1 MNAPLMKH
9 NPAFL
14 TPEQLRSSFVVRK
27 RDLDIVLQY
36 IRDSTGP
43 SNQHVL
49 VLGSRG
55 MGKTTLVRMLADTV
69 ARDPELGA
77 RWYPLVFGEESY
89 TVSTIGELW
98 LEAIMHLADQTGD
111 ARWQALHDE
120 LRAERDD
127 GRLCAR
133 ALAQLVGFAEEQGK
147 RILLI
152 IENLHML
159 LDEQM
164 SKKDAWSLRHTLQN
178 EPRIL
183 LLATATSRFGAIVDQ
198 EQALYEMFATYALE
212 PLDLAECRALWEA
225 VGGVEASERRV
236 RPMQILTGG
245 NPRLLGIL
253 ASFAAKTSL
262 RHLMENLTQLVDDNT
277 DYFKSHLESLPAT
290 ERKVYVMLAD
300 LWAPSTAREVAEV
313 ARMEVNQASALL
325 HRLVGRGA
333 VVEEGQGRRLRYRLS
348 ERLYN
353 IYHLLR
359 RRGAGAAR
367 VRAVVD
373 FMVHLYEGDGLVRLL
388 GRIAEEAKGLGP
400 EERRD
405 HFDVMEGIVQR
416 VRDPKLRHDLIL
428 SLVVRLE
435 VLSWPDVSTSLK
447 VTIERLMLTEAE
459 HAKREMDL
467 RKNASDLLKEA
478 RALLDLERY
487 ADAGAVLERLANI
500 EAESRKSEG
509 ARSAVLATRV
519 YLLAE
524 RPYDAERCVRTWL
537 ASRTKDPKLAE
548 QFARTLS
555 RLDATEQAR
564 LLREYEQAA
573 AAGERW
579 AWVAIG
585 AARLLQKHWSGVVQA
600 FNEARCCRVVNPFLS
615 AIAWLS
621 AMSPQSGIDSD
632 RWQREHRRELKAA
645 YPWAGRILVASD
657 ELLMRMSGA
666 LVFGNM
672 AGLWDKAFPVVE
684 KILSSEEDARQ
695 VQVADNLRIFL
706 IEAAAAGHVDR
717 ALNLLE
723 ASPARLTFEPLIVAL
738 RQIAGQSVHA
748 PPEVM
753 EVVSDLIRLINHRSE
768 ERKKESPE
776 KAHALARRPNARAK
790 LRRASKVRA
799 TAED

>member
-14 TPEQLRSSFVVRK
+14 TPEQLRSSFVVRR
-27 RDLDIVLQY
+27 RDLDIVLRY

-77 RWYPLVFGEESY
+77 RWYPLLFGEESY

-98 LEAIMHLADQTGD
+98 LEAIMHLGDQTGD

-127 GRLCAR
+127 DRLCAR

-183 LLATATSRFGAIVDQ
+183 LLATATSRFGAILDE

-212 PLDLAECRALWEA
+212 PLDLTECRALWEV

-262 RHLMENLTQLVDDNT
+262 RHLMENLAQLVDENT
-277 DYFKSHLESLPAT
+277 DYFKSHLERLPPT

-300 LWAPSTAREVAEV
+300 LWAPSTAREVAEA

-333 VVEEGQGRRLRYRLS
+333 VVEAVVEEGRGRRVRYRLS

-353 IYHLLR
+353 VYHLLR

-367 VRAVVD
+367 VQSVVD
-373 FMVHLYEGDGLVRLL
+373 FMVHFYEEDGLAGLL
-388 GRIAEEAKGLGP
+388 GRIAKEAKGLGP
-400 EERRD
+400 EERTD
-405 HFDVMEGIVQR
+405 HLNVIEGILER
-416 VRDPKLRHDLIL
+416 IRDAKLRRELVDSLIQAG
-428 SLVVRLE
+428 
-435 VLSWPDVSTSLK
+435 VLSWPDVSEGLK
-447 VTIERLMLTEAE
+447 KKLGR
-459 HAKREMDL
+459 
-467 RKNASDLLKEA
+467 
-478 RALLDLERY
+478 
-487 ADAGAVLERLANI
+487 VLFVE
-500 EAESRKSEG
+500 
-509 ARSAVLATRV
+509 
-519 YLLAE
+519 
-524 RPYDAERCVRTWL
+524 
-537 ASRTKDPKLAE
+537 
-548 QFARTLS
+548 
-555 RLDATEQAR
+555 
-564 LLREYEQAA
+564 
-573 AAGERW
+573 
-579 AWVAIG
+579 
-585 AARLLQKHWSGVVQA
+585 AARLNREGQSPLAGRLLV
-600 FNEARCCRVVNPFLS
+600 
-615 AIAWLS
+615 
-621 AMSPQSGIDSD
+621 MSPGLSIRMLG
-632 RWQREHRRELKAA
+632 AA
-645 YPWAGRILVASD
+645 LLGAS
-657 ELLMRMSGA
+657 
-666 LVFGNM
+666 
-672 AGLWDKAFPVVE
+672 GLWDEAFTAVE
-684 KILSSEEDARQ
+684 QVLSSKVSAVSANVVLDLLVDA
-695 VQVADNLRIFL
+695 V
-706 IEAAAAGHVDR
+706 AAGHVDR
-717 ALNLLE
+717 ALTLLE
-723 ASPARLTFEPLIVAL
+723 GSPARISFEPLLVAL
-738 RQIAGQSVHA
+738 RQIAGQSVQA
-748 PPEVM
+748 PPEVL
-753 EVVSDLIRLINHRSE
+753 EVASDLVRLIEQQRQAKQQKASDDADASG
-768 ERKKESPE
+768 SPLS
-776 KAHALARRPNARAK
+776 AVMTP
-790 LRRASKVRA
+790 RRAGKGRA
-799 TAED
+799 ASGK

>member
-69 ARDPELGA
+69 TQDPELGA

-89 TVSTIGELW
+89 TVTSIGELW
-98 LEAIMHLADQTGD
+98 LEAIMHLADQTAD
-111 ARWQALHDE
+111 ARWQAIHDE

-127 GRLCAR
+127 ERLCAL
-133 ALAQLVGFAEEQGK
+133 ALARLVEFADEQGK

-164 SKKDAWSLRHTLQN
+164 SRKDAWSLRHTLQN

-225 VGGVEASERRV
+225 VGGVKASERRV

-300 LWAPSTAREVAEV
+300 LWAPSTAREVAEA

-333 VVEEGQGRRLRYRLS
+333 VVEEGQGRRVRYRLS

-373 FMVHLYEGDGLVRLL
+373 FMVHLYEGDGLVGLL

-416 VRDPKLRHDLIL
+416 VRDPKLRRDLL
-428 SLVVRLE
+428 QSLVHRLD
-435 VLSWPDVSTSLK
+435 VLSWPDVSASLK
-447 VTIERLMLTEAE
+447 LTIEKMMLTESARLNQE
-459 HAKREMDL
+459 RSLFAL
-467 RKNASDLLKEA
+467 ANLLVNSK
-478 RALLDLERY
+478 RY
-487 ADAGAVLERLANI
+487 AEAGAAFERLA
-500 EAESRKSEG
+500 EAEASRRAEWS
-509 ARSAVLATRV
+509 RSAVAAT
-519 YLLAE
+519 YAYMAAE
-524 RPYDAERCVRTWL
+524 RPHDAERCARRWL
-537 ASRTKDPKLAE
+537 AIRPKDPELAE
-548 QFARTLS
+548 
-555 RLDATEQAR
+555 RLALALGQMKPQDLER
-564 LLREYEQAA
+564 LQGEYEQAA

-579 AWVAIG
+579 AWIGVAAG
-585 AARLLQKHWSGVVQA
+585 HVLQRNCSGVVRA
-600 FNEARCCRVVNPFLS
+600 FDEARCRRLVNPFLS
-615 AIAWLS
+615 AVAWLS
-621 AMSPQSGIDSD
+621 AMDSESGIDSAT
-632 RWQREHRRELKAA
+632 WQHDHKRELKPAF
-645 YPWAGRILVASD
+645 PWAGRMLAASD
-657 ELLMRMSGA
+657 EPPMRIEGA
-666 LVFGNM
+666 LLLGAM
-672 AGLWDKAFPVVE
+672 AGLWDEAFPRVE
-684 KILSSEEDARQ
+684 QILSSEEDTRK
-695 VQVADNLRIFL
+695 VADDLRVFL
-706 IEAAAAGHVDR
+706 IEAAAAGQVNR
-717 ALNLLE
+717 ALTLLE
-723 ASPARLTFEPLIVAL
+723 SSPSRLKFEPLLVAL
-738 RQIAGQSVHA
+738 RQMAGQSVHA
-748 PPEVM
+748 SPEVL
-753 EVVSDLIRLINHRSE
+753 EVVSDLISLIDQR
-768 ERKKESPE
+768 RKKREKENAKKAPASPR
-776 KAHALARRPNARAK
+776 HRNTGAK
-790 LRRASKVRA
+790 LRRTGKGRA
-799 TAED
+799 TAES

>member
-1 MNAPLMKH
+1 MKH

-14 TPEQLRSSFVVRK
+14 TPEQLRSSFVVRR

-43 SNQHVL
+43 ANQHVL

-55 MGKTTLVRMLADTV
+55 MGKTTLVRMVADTV

-89 TVSTIGELW
+89 TVTSIGEFW

-127 GRLCAR
+127 DRLCAR
-133 ALAQLVGFAEEQGK
+133 ALARLVGFAEEQGK

-152 IENLHML
+152 VENLHML

-164 SKKDAWSLRHTLQN
+164 SKQDAWSLRHTLQN

-225 VGGVEASERRV
+225 VGGVEADERRV

-300 LWAPSTAREVAEV
+300 LWAPATAREVAEA

-333 VVEEGQGRRLRYRLS
+333 VVEEGQGRRVRYRLS

-373 FMVHLYEGDGLVRLL
+373 FMVHLYEGDDLVGLL

-405 HFDVMEGIVQR
+405 HFDVMEGITRR
-416 VRDPKLRHDLIL
+416 VRDPQLRLELIR
-428 SLVVRLE
+428 SLVFRVG
-435 VLSWPDVSTSLK
+435 VLSWPDVSASLK
-447 VTIERLMLTEAE
+447 ATLEQMMITESARIMKE
-459 HAKREMDL
+459 TNLLESAQLLAK
-467 RKNASDLLKEA
+467 S
-478 RALLDLERY
+478 ERY
-487 ADAGAVLERLANI
+487 AEAGAELERLA
-500 EAESRKSEG
+500 EAQASRRAEWS
-509 ARSAVLATRV
+509 RSAVTAT
-519 YLLAE
+519 YAYMKAA
-524 RPYDAERCVRTWL
+524 RPHDAERCARRWLSVRP
-537 ASRTKDPKLAE
+537 KDPELAGRLAVALE
-548 QFARTLS
+548 QLNPQDLE
-555 RLDATEQAR
+555 RLQG
-564 LLREYEQAA
+564 EYEHAA

-579 AWVAIG
+579 AWVAV
-585 AARLLQKHWSGVVQA
+585 AAVRLLQKNPNGVVQA
-600 FNEARCCRVVNPFLS
+600 FNEARRRRVMNPFLS
-615 AIAWLS
+615 AMAWLS
-621 AMSPQSGIDSD
+621 TITAQSEVDSVT
-632 RWQREHRRELKAA
+632 WQREHQRELKPAS
-645 YPWAGRILVASD
+645 PWAGRILASSD
-657 ELLMRMSGA
+657 EPPVQIEGA
-666 LVFGNM
+666 LLLGAM
-672 AGLWDKAFPVVE
+672 AGLWDEAFPLVE
-684 KILSSEEDARQ
+684 QILSSEEDTHK
-695 VQVADNLRIFL
+695 VADSLRVFL
-706 IEAAAAGHVDR
+706 MEAAAAGQVDR
-717 ALNLLE
+717 VLALLE
-723 ASPARLTFEPLIVAL
+723 ASPVKLTFEPLLVAF

-748 PPEVM
+748 PPEVR
-753 EVVSDLIRLINHRSE
+753 EIISDLIRLIDQRRK
-768 ERKKESPE
+768 EREKESSETAPTSP
-776 KAHALARRPNARAK
+776 KHRNARTK
-790 LRRASKVRA
+790 LQRAGKARA
-799 TAED
+799 TTES

>member
-69 ARDPELGA
+69 TQDPELGA

-98 LEAIMHLADQTGD
+98 LEAIMHLGDQTGD
-111 ARWQALHDE
+111 AQWQALHDE

-127 GRLCAR
+127 DALCAR
-133 ALAQLVGFAEEQGK
+133 ALARLVGFAEEQGK

-152 IENLHML
+152 VENLHML

-183 LLATATSRFGAIVDQ
+183 LLATATSRFGAIVDE
-198 EQALYEMFATYALE
+198 EQALYEMFATYPLE
-212 PLDLAECRALWEA
+212 PLDLPECRALWEA

-290 ERKVYVMLAD
+290 ERKAYVTLAD
-300 LWAPSTAREVAEV
+300 LWTPSTAREVADA

-359 RRGAGAAR
+359 RRGAGATR

-373 FMVHLYEGDGLVRLL
+373 FMVHLYEGDGLVGLL
-388 GRIAEEAKGLGP
+388 GQIAEEAEGLGP
-400 EERRD
+400 KERRD

-416 VRDPKLRHDLIL
+416 VRDPELRRELVL
-428 SLVVRLE
+428 SLISRFD
-435 VLSWPDVSTSLK
+435 VLSWPDISASLK
-447 VTIERLMLTEAE
+447 GTLDHLVLTEITRFETA
-459 HAKREMDL
+459 R
-467 RKNASDLLKEA
+467 DLLQEA
-478 RALLDLERY
+478 SGY
-487 ADAGAVLERLANI
+487 AHVDRFAEAGAVLERLAET
-500 EAESRKSEG
+500 EARWG
-509 ARSAVLATRV
+509 MDGCPSAVIAAEA
-519 YLLAE
+519 YLKAG
-524 RPYDAERCVRTWL
+524 RPSDAEHCVRKWL
-537 ASRTKDPKLAE
+537 AISAKDPRLAE
-548 QFARTLS
+548 QLVKALQVLS
-555 RLDATEQAR
+555 PSDQAR

-573 AAGERW
+573 VARESW
-579 AWVAIG
+579 AWIAVA
-585 AARLLQKHWSGVVQA
+585 AAQYVQKSWSGVLQA
-600 FNEARCCRVVNPFLS
+600 YDKAKRHRITNPILTML
-615 AIAWLS
+615 AWLS
-621 AMSPQSGIDSD
+621 SVNPQSGVDSD
-632 RWQREHRRELKAA
+632 RWQDEHQRELELA
-645 YPWAGRILVASD
+645 YPWTGRVFAASGNH
-657 ELLMRMSGA
+657 LMTRISGA
-666 LVFGNM
+666 VLLGEG
-672 AGLWDKAFPVVE
+672 AGLWDEAFPVVE
-684 KILSSEEDARQ
+684 QILSSEDDARE
-695 VQVADNLRIFL
+695 VADSLRDLL
-706 IEAAAAGHVDR
+706 IAAAVAGQVDR
-717 ALNLLE
+717 ALALLE
-723 ASPARLTFEPLIVAL
+723 ALPARLLFEPLVVAL
-738 RQIAGQSVHA
+738 RQIAGKPVHA
-748 PPEVM
+748 PPEVL
-753 EVVSDLIRLINHRSE
+753 EVASDLVRLVEQQRQKRQEDRSGE
-768 ERKKESPE
+768 
-776 KAHALARRPNARAK
+776 AHASGSRSRAMARG
-790 LRRASKVRA
+790 RRARKGRA
-799 TAED
+799 AAES

>member
-69 ARDPELGA
+69 AQDPELGA
-77 RWYPLVFGEESY
+77 HWYPLLFGEESY
-89 TVSTIGELW
+89 TVSSIGELW

-127 GRLCAR
+127 DRLCAR
-133 ALAQLVGFAEEQGK
+133 ALARLVGFAEEQGK
-147 RILLI
+147 RILLVV
-152 IENLHML
+152 ENLHML

-183 LLATATSRFGAIVDQ
+183 LLATATSRFGAIVDE
-198 EQALYEMFATYALE
+198 EQALYEMFATYGLE

-277 DYFKSHLESLPAT
+277 DYFKSHLESLPPT
-290 ERKVYVMLAD
+290 ERKAYVTLAD
-300 LWAPSTAREVAEV
+300 LWTPSTAREVAEA
-313 ARMEVNQASALL
+313 ARMEVNHASALL

-353 IYHLLR
+353 IYYLLR

-373 FMVHLYEGDGLVRLL
+373 FMIHLYEGDGLVELL

-405 HFDVMEGIVQR
+405 HFDVMEGILQS
-416 VRDPKLRHDLIL
+416 VRDPKLRRELISLLVAQLGVLKWPNISDSLRSML
-428 SLVVRLE
+428 SRLAFVE
-435 VLSWPDVSTSLK
+435 S
-447 VTIERLMLTEAE
+447 ERMREEAE
-459 HAKREMDL
+459 LLEHEVSLLREVVGL
-467 RKNASDLLKEA
+467 WGQW
-478 RALLDLERY
+478 RY
-487 ADAGAVLERLANI
+487 ADASEVLERLADMKKLTI
-500 EAESRKSEG
+500 
-509 ARSAVLATRV
+509 V
-519 YLLAE
+519 AE
-524 RPYDAERCVRTWL
+524 RPDYPVEAIRSYLQAERPNDAERCARKWLAVRTNEPTL
-537 ASRTKDPKLAE
+537 AALLMRSM
-548 QFARTLS
+548 S
-555 RLDATEQAR
+555 CLDSESQER
-564 LLREYEQAA
+564 NRCEYEKAA
-573 AAGERW
+573 AAGEHW
-579 AWVAIG
+579 AWIGVAV
-585 AARLLQKHWSGVVQA
+585 ARFVLHDWSGVVQA
-600 FNEARCCRVVNPFLS
+600 FDEARRCRIINPFLS
-615 AIAWLS
+615 AMAFVCVPYYLS
-621 AMSPQSGIDSD
+621 KIDAQE
-632 RWQREHRRELKAA
+632 WCHQHQRVLVPA
-645 YPWAGRILVASD
+645 YGWAGR
-657 ELLMRMSGA
+657 LLAGSKDPSVKIRGCMLLGP
-666 LVFGNM
+666 GH
-672 AGLWDKAFPVVE
+672 GLWDETFPAVE
-684 KILSSEEDARQ
+684 QILSSEDDAREA
-695 VQVADNLRIFL
+695 ADRLRDLL
-706 IEAAAAGHVDR
+706 IAAAAAGGVDR
-717 ALNLLE
+717 ALALLE
-723 ASPARLTFEPLIVAL
+723 ASPARILFEPLIVAF
-738 RQIAGQSVHA
+738 RQIAGQPIHA
-748 PPEVM
+748 PPEVL
-753 EVVSDLIRLINHRSE
+753 EVASDLVRLIEQQRQKQE
-768 ERKKESPE
+768 DSPE
-776 KAHALARRPNARAK
+776 EAHVSGSPSPAK
-790 LRRASKVRA
+790 TRGRRARKGRA
-799 TAED
+799 AAES

>member
-1 MNAPLMKH
+1 MKH

-69 ARDPELGA
+69 TRDPELGA

-98 LEAIMHLADQTGD
+98 LEAIMHLGDQTGD

-127 GRLCAR
+127 DRLCAR
-133 ALAQLVGFAEEQGK
+133 ALSRLVGFAEEQGK
-147 RILLI
+147 RILLV

-164 SKKDAWSLRHTLQN
+164 PKKDAWSLRHTLQN

-183 LLATATSRFGAIVDQ
+183 LLATATSRFGAILDE

-212 PLDLAECRALWEA
+212 PLDLAECRELWEA
-225 VGGVEASERRV
+225 VGGVKASERRV

-300 LWAPSTAREVAEV
+300 LWAPSTAREVAEA

-373 FMVHLYEGDGLVRLL
+373 FMVHLYEGDGLVGLL

-405 HFDVMEGIVQR
+405 HFDVMEGIMQR
-416 VRDPKLRHDLIL
+416 VRDQKLRSELVA
-428 SLVVRLE
+428 SLTQIG
-435 VLSWPDVSTSLK
+435 VLSWPDISESLQATLRRSLR
-447 VTIERLMLTEAE
+447 VEG
-459 HAKREMDL
+459 KR
-467 RKNASDLLKEA
+467 LKEE
-478 RALLDLERY
+478 LQLELQELGSHEDVLREEITKLVELGRH
-487 ADAGAVLERLANI
+487 ADAGAAYERLAD
-500 EAESRKSEG
+500 AATSRG
-509 ARSAVLATRV
+509 ADGLDHAVAATHAYLAAQQPSR
-519 YLLAE
+519 
-524 RPYDAERCVRTWL
+524 AERCATRWL
-537 ASRTKDPKLAE
+537 AISPNEARLAE
-548 QFARTLS
+548 LLTTALMRIEPRDQE
-555 RLDATEQAR
+555 RLR
-564 LLREYEQAA
+564 GEYERAA

-579 AWVAIG
+579 AWVAVA
-585 AARLLQKHWSGVVQA
+585 AARAVQQNWSGVVYA
-600 FNEARCCRVVNPFLS
+600 FEEAKRSRVVNAFLS
-615 AIAWLS
+615 AVACLCAIGRPSGAYTSGWLI
-621 AMSPQSGIDSD
+621 QH
-632 RWQREHRRELKAA
+632 ERELKPG
-645 YPWAGRILVASD
+645 YPLAGRILVMREEPSAQVTGAI
-657 ELLMRMSGA
+657 LLGA
-666 LVFGNM
+666 
-672 AGLWDKAFPVVE
+672 AGLWEEACTAMERV
-684 KILSSEEDARQ
+684 LSSGEGVGVEDAR
-695 VQVADNLRIFL
+695 NFL
-706 IEAAAAGHVDR
+706 IAAAVAGHADR
-717 ALNLLE
+717 AVTLLE
-723 ASPARLTFEPLIVAL
+723 ASPVRISFEPLLVAL
-738 RQIAGQSVHA
+738 RQIAGHPVQA
-748 PPEVM
+748 PPEVL
-753 EVVSDLIRLINHRSE
+753 EVASDLVRLIEQRRAGRQQKRSE
-768 ERKKESPE
+768 E
-776 KAHALARRPNARAK
+776 PNAADGRSRTGAK
-790 LRRASKVRA
+790 PRRAGRGRA
-799 TAED
+799 AAKS

>member
-1 MNAPLMKH
+1 MKH

-69 ARDPELGA
+69 TRDPELGA

-98 LEAIMHLADQTGD
+98 LEAIMHLGDQTGD

-127 GRLCAR
+127 DRLCAR
-133 ALAQLVGFAEEQGK
+133 ALARLVGFAEEQGK
-147 RILLI
+147 RILLV

-164 SKKDAWSLRHTLQN
+164 PKKDAWSLRHTLQN

-183 LLATATSRFGAIVDQ
+183 LLATATSRFGAILDE

-225 VGGVEASERRV
+225 VGGVKASERRV

-300 LWAPSTAREVAEV
+300 LWAPSTAREVAEA

-353 IYHLLR
+353 VYHLLR

-373 FMVHLYEGDGLVRLL
+373 FMVHLYEGDGLVGLL

-416 VRDPKLRHDLIL
+416 ARDPKLRSNIVE
-428 SLVVRLE
+428 SLVFQSD
-435 VLSWPDVSTSLK
+435 VLSWPDVSASL
-447 VTIERLMLTEAE
+447 VVALERLLRREIKQLKKEAELRESELHLSTEAIALME
-459 HAKREMDL
+459 LKR
-467 RKNASDLLKEA
+467 
-478 RALLDLERY
+478 Y
-487 ADAGAVLERLANI
+487 GDAGEVLERVA
-500 EAESRKSEG
+500 EAEVHRRVDG
-509 ARSAVLATRV
+509 VPSAEAVIDA

-524 RPYDAERCVRTWL
+524 RPHDAERCLRRWL
-537 ASRTKDPKLAE
+537 APMAKDPKLAE
-548 QFARTLS
+548 QLVRVLGCM
-555 RLDATEQAR
+555 DPGEQTR
-564 LLREYEQAA
+564 LLREYEKLAA
-573 AAGERW
+573 EGERW
-579 AWVAIG
+579 AWVAV
-585 AARLLQKHWSGVVQA
+585 AVARLFQEDWDGIVQA
-600 FNEARCCRVVNPFLS
+600 FDEARCRRIANPFVS
-615 AIAWLS
+615 AMAWLG
-621 AMSPQSGIDSD
+621 AMVSQSCIEITT
-632 RWQREHRRELKAA
+632 WQHERQTELVPAS
-645 YPWAGRILVASD
+645 PWAGRMLTTLTDPAARI
-657 ELLMRMSGA
+657 SGA
-666 LVFGNM
+666 LLLGNL
-672 AGLWDKAFPVVE
+672 AGLWDEAFPVVE
-684 KILSSEEDARQ
+684 QILSSEADTR
-695 VQVADNLRIFL
+695 QVADNMCVLL
-706 IEAAAAGHVDR
+706 IEAAAAGQVDR
-717 ALNLLE
+717 ALILLE
-723 ASPARLTFEPLIVAL
+723 GSPARPSFELFIVAL
-738 RQIAGQSVHA
+738 RQLAGRPVHA
-748 PPEVM
+748 PPEVL
-753 EVVSDLIRLINHRSE
+753 EVVSDLVGLIEQRRAVRQQKRSE
-768 ERKKESPE
+768 ESDAADGRSKIS
-776 KAHALARRPNARAK
+776 AK
-790 LRRASKVRA
+790 PRRAGRGRA
-799 TAED
+799 AAKN

>member
-49 VLGSRG
+49 VLGPRG

-69 ARDPELGA
+69 TRDPELGA

-89 TVSTIGELW
+89 TVSSIGELW
-98 LEAIMHLADQTGD
+98 LEAIMYLADQTGD

-127 GRLCAR
+127 DRLCAR
-133 ALAQLVGFAEEQGK
+133 ALARLVGFAEEQGK
-147 RILLI
+147 RIMLV

-183 LLATATSRFGAIVDQ
+183 LLGTATSRFGAIADQ

-262 RHLMENLTQLVDDNT
+262 RHLMENLTQLVDDHT

-290 ERKVYVMLAD
+290 ERKVYVTLAD
-300 LWAPSTAREVAEV
+300 LWTPSTAREVAEA
-313 ARMEVNQASALL
+313 ARMEVNHASALL

-373 FMVHLYEGDGLVRLL
+373 FMVHLYEGDGLVGLL

-416 VRDPKLRHDLIL
+416 VRDPKLRRELVDSLI
-428 SLVVRLE
+428 VRAR
-435 VLSWPDVSTSLK
+435 VLSWPDISASLK
-447 VTIERLMLTEAE
+447 VTLKHVENELRLDDRRAKLVGRAE
-459 HAKREMDL
+459 
-467 RKNASDLLKEA
+467 LLFK
-478 RALLDLERY
+478 LEKY
-487 ADAGAVLERLANI
+487 ADLGQTLEQLAELSAND
-500 EAESRKSEG
+500 K
-509 ARSAVLATRV
+509 RSSLLIDVPAA
-519 YLLAE
+519 YLLAKMP
-524 RPYDAERCVRTWL
+524 RDAERCAKKWL
-537 ASRTKDPKLAE
+537 AVRENDPKLAE
-548 QFARTLS
+548 LLKHALNQLGTQ
-555 RLDATEQAR
+555 EQER
-564 LLREYEQAA
+564 MRCEYERAA

-579 AWVAIG
+579 AWVAV
-585 AARLLQKHWSGVVQA
+585 AAVYFVQQNWSGVVQA
-600 FNEARCCRVVNPFLS
+600 YNEARCRHVANPFLL
-615 AIAWLS
+615 AMTWLS
-621 AMSPQSGIDSD
+621 VYDPQSGVNGTKWHD
-632 RWQREHRRELKAA
+632 EHQSELESA
-645 YPWAGRILVASD
+645 YPWAGR
-657 ELLMRMSGA
+657 LLIGA
-666 LVFGNM
+666 RRPSAIMLGAVLLGPKS
-672 AGLWDKAFPVVE
+672 GLWDQAFRAVE
-684 KILSSEEDARQ
+684 GVLSSEEVARER
-695 VQVADNLRIFL
+695 ADDLYYFL
-706 IEAAAAGHVDR
+706 IEAAASGQVER
-717 ALNLLE
+717 ALTLLQ
-723 ASPARLTFEPLIVAL
+723 ASPSTLSFEPLAIAL
-738 RQIAGQSVHA
+738 RQVSGQSVHA
-748 PPEVM
+748 PPEVL
-753 EVVSDLIRLINHRSE
+753 EVASDLVRRIDQRRG
-768 ERKKESPE
+768 ERERESAE
-776 KAHALARRPNARAK
+776 AAHAAPGRPKAVSKR
-790 LRRASKVRA
+790 RRAGKGRA
-799 TAED
+799 GAEN

>member
-36 IRDSTGP
+36 ICDSTGP

-69 ARDPELGA
+69 TRDPELGA
-77 RWYPLVFGEESY
+77 RWYPLLFGEESY
-89 TVSTIGELW
+89 TVSSIGELW
-98 LEAIMHLADQTGD
+98 LEAIMHLGDQTGD
-111 ARWQALHDE
+111 AQWQALHDE

-127 GRLCAR
+127 DRLCAR
-133 ALAQLVGFAEEQGK
+133 ALARLVGFAEEQGK

-152 IENLHML
+152 VENLHML

-183 LLATATSRFGAIVDQ
+183 LLATATSRFGAIVD
-198 EQALYEMFATYALE
+198 EDQALYEMFATYALE

-300 LWAPSTAREVAEV
+300 LWAPSTAREVAEA

-373 FMVHLYEGDGLVRLL
+373 FMIHLYEGDGLVGLL
-388 GRIAEEAKGLGP
+388 GRIAEEAKELGP
-400 EERRD
+400 ENRRD
-405 HFDVMEGIVQR
+405 HFDVMEGILRR
-416 VRDPKLRHDLIL
+416 VRDSKLRSIIVE
-428 SLVVRLE
+428 SLVFRLD
-435 VLSWPDVSTSLK
+435 VLSWPDVSASLS
-447 VTIERLMLTEAE
+447 VALERLLR
-459 HAKREMDL
+459 RENKQFMKEVDL
-467 RKNASDLLKEA
+467 RANELGLAKEA
-478 RALLDLERY
+478 IALMELKRY
-487 ADAGAVLERLANI
+487 GDAGAVLERMADI
-500 EAESRKSEG
+500 EVSRRVDGVPSAEASID
-509 ARSAVLATRV
+509 A
-519 YLLAE
+519 YLVAE
-524 RPYDAERCVRTWL
+524 RPHDAERCVRRWL
-537 ASRTKDPKLAE
+537 ASMAKDPKLAE
-548 QFARTLS
+548 QLVRVLGC
-555 RLDATEQAR
+555 LDPEEQTR
-564 LLREYEQAA
+564 LLREYEQMA

-579 AWVAIG
+579 AWVAV
-585 AARLLQKHWSGVVQA
+585 AVARLFQKDWSGIIQA
-600 FNEARCCRVVNPFLS
+600 FDEARCHRIANPF
-615 AIAWLS
+615 IS
-621 AMSPQSGIDSD
+621 AMAWVGAMTSQSGVEITTWQHE
-632 RWQREHRRELKAA
+632 RQRELVPAF
-645 YPWAGRILVASD
+645 PWAGRMLAASKD
-657 ELLMRMSGA
+657 PMARISGA
-666 LVFGNM
+666 LLLG
-672 AGLWDKAFPVVE
+672 ALSGLWDEAFPVVE
-684 KILSSEEDARQ
+684 QILTSEEDTRKA
-695 VQVADNLRIFL
+695 AGNLCVLL
-706 IEAAAAGHVDR
+706 IEAAAAGQVDR
-717 ALNLLE
+717 ALTLLE
-723 ASPARLTFEPLIVAL
+723 GSPVRPSFELFIVAF
-738 RQIAGQSVHA
+738 RQIARQPVHA
-748 PPEVM
+748 PPEVL
-753 EVVSDLIRLINHRSE
+753 EVVSDLVRLIDQRRG
-768 ERKKESPE
+768 EREKESAKE
-776 KAHALARRPNARAK
+776 AHAAPGRPNPKDVSKR
-790 LRRASKVRA
+790 RRAGKGRA
-799 TAED
+799 GAEN

>member
-127 GRLCAR
+127 DRLCAR
-133 ALAQLVGFAEEQGK
+133 ALAQLVEFAEDQGK

-183 LLATATSRFGAIVDQ
+183 LLATATSRFGAILDE

-212 PLDLAECRALWEA
+212 PLDLTECRALWEA

-300 LWAPSTAREVAEV
+300 LWAPSTAREVAGA

-373 FMVHLYEGDGLVRLL
+373 FMVHLYEGDGLVGLMRQ
-388 GRIAEEAKGLGP
+388 IAEEAKGLGP
-400 EERRD
+400 AERKD

-416 VRDPKLRHDLIL
+416 VRSLKLRRKFVEL
-428 SLVVRLE
+428 LVCRAG
-435 VLSWPDVSTSLK
+435 VLNWSDISNSLK
-447 VTIERLMLTEAE
+447 AALEGVMFAEKELLKRELRRAREREKLYDEVERL
-459 HAKREMDL
+459 
-467 RKNASDLLKEA
+467 
-478 RALLDLERY
+478 LDSERY
-487 ADAGAVLERLANI
+487 TELGPSLERLAEFKAKDIKNPLPAAVVMAYLM
-500 EAESRKSEG
+500 AEM
-509 ARSAVLATRV
+509 
-519 YLLAE
+519 
-524 RPYDAERCVRTWL
+524 PHDAERCARRWLSVRPN
-537 ASRTKDPKLAE
+537 DPQLAE
-548 QFARTLS
+548 SLVTALS
-555 RLDATEQAR
+555 RLDARDQER
-564 LLREYEQAA
+564 IRREYEHIVT
-573 AAGERW
+573 AGKHW
-579 AWVAIG
+579 AWVAVA
-585 AARLLQKHWSGVVQA
+585 AARSVQDDWDGVARA
-600 FNEARCCRVVNPFLS
+600 FAEARRYRIVNPFVL
-615 AIAWLS
+615 AIAWLT
-621 AMSPQSGIDSD
+621 AGDIEA
-632 RWQREHRRELKAA
+632 WQDEHERDLAPA
-645 YPWAGRILVASD
+645 YPWAGRLLVSASGSNNANNRLTGAW
-657 ELLMRMSGA
+657 LLGE
-666 LVFGNM
+666 G
-672 AGLWDKAFPVVE
+672 AGLWDEALQAIEQV
-684 KILSSEEDARQ
+684 LSSEDGAREARDQ
-695 VQVADNLRIFL
+695 LRDRL
-706 IEAAAAGHVDR
+706 IEAAAAGQVDR
-717 ALNLLE
+717 VLTLLE
-723 ASPARLTFEPLIVAL
+723 ASPARLSFEPLIVAL
-738 RQIAGQSVHA
+738 RQIARQPVHA
-748 PPEVM
+748 PPEVL
-753 EVVSDLIRLINHRSE
+753 EIASDIVQLIEQRHKAQRQKSSE
-768 ERKKESPE
+768 KSNASDNRVGSGAKIRRVGKGHVRVAKGHVNSES
-776 KAHALARRPNARAK
+776 
-790 LRRASKVRA
+790 
-799 TAED
+799 

>member
-1 MNAPLMKH
+1 MKH

-49 VLGSRG
+49 LLGSRG

-69 ARDPELGA
+69 TRDPELGA

-89 TVSTIGELW
+89 SVSTIGELW
-98 LEAIMHLADQTGD
+98 LEAIMHLGDQTGD

-127 GRLCAR
+127 DRLCAR
-133 ALAQLVGFAEEQGK
+133 ALARLVGFAEEQGK
-147 RILLI
+147 RILLV

-164 SKKDAWSLRHTLQN
+164 PKKDAWSLRHTLQN

-183 LLATATSRFGAIVDQ
+183 LLATATSRFGAILDE

-225 VGGVEASERRV
+225 VGGVKASERRV

-290 ERKVYVMLAD
+290 ERKVYVTLAD
-300 LWAPSTAREVAEV
+300 LWSPSTAREVADA

-325 HRLVGRGA
+325 HRLVSRGA

-373 FMVHLYEGDGLVRLL
+373 FMVHLYEGDGLVGLL
-388 GRIAEEAKGLGP
+388 GQIAEEAKGLGP

-416 VRDPKLRHDLIL
+416 VRDPELRRELIL
-428 SLVVRLE
+428 LLISRFD
-435 VLSWPDVSTSLK
+435 VLSWPDISTSLEG
-447 VTIERLMLTEAE
+447 TLERLMRTEVERVATE
-459 HAKREMDL
+459 R
-467 RKNASDLLKEA
+467 DLLLEA
-478 RALLDLERY
+478 SGYAYAERY
-487 ADAGAVLERLANI
+487 ADAGAVLERLA
-500 EAESRKSEG
+500 EAE
-509 ARSAVLATRV
+509 ARWGTDECPSAVIAANA
-519 YLLAE
+519 YLKAG
-524 RPYDAERCVRTWL
+524 RPYDAERCVRKWL
-537 ASRTKDPKLAE
+537 AIRSKDPTVAE
-548 QFARTLS
+548 QLVKVLQRVGPS
-555 RLDATEQAR
+555 DQAR

-579 AWVAIG
+579 AWIAVA
-585 AARLLQKHWSGVVQA
+585 AAQYVQKNWSGVLQA
-600 FNEARCCRVVNPFLS
+600 YDKAKHRRITNPILTML
-615 AIAWLS
+615 AWLS
-621 AMSPQSGIDSD
+621 SVDPQSGVDSD
-632 RWQREHRRELKAA
+632 RWQDEHQRELEPA
-645 YPWAGRILVASD
+645 YPWTGRVFAASGN
-657 ELLMRMSGA
+657 EPMTRISGA
-666 LVFGNM
+666 VLLGEL
-672 AGLWDKAFPVVE
+672 AGLWDETFLVVE
-684 KILSSEEDARQ
+684 QILSSEDDARK
-695 VQVADNLRIFL
+695 VADHLRDLL
-706 IEAAAAGHVDR
+706 IAAAAAGQVDR
-717 ALNLLE
+717 ALALLE
-723 ASPARLTFEPLIVAL
+723 ASPARILFEPLVVAL
-738 RQIAGQSVHA
+738 RQIAGKPVHA
-748 PPEVM
+748 PPEVL
-753 EVVSDLIRLINHRSE
+753 EVASDLVRFVEQQRQKRQEDRSG
-768 ERKKESPE
+768 
-776 KAHALARRPNARAK
+776 KARASGNRTRAKARVRRPRNGRA
-790 LRRASKVRA
+790 AP
-799 TAED
+799 EN

>member
-1 MNAPLMKH
+1 MKH

-127 GRLCAR
+127 DRLCAR

-183 LLATATSRFGAIVDQ
+183 LLATATSRFGAILDE

-300 LWAPSTAREVAEV
+300 LWAPSTSREVAEA

-373 FMVHLYEGDGLVRLL
+373 FMVHLYEGDGLVGLL
-388 GRIAEEAKGLGP
+388 GRIADEAKGLGP

-405 HFDVMEGIVQR
+405 HFDVMEGILQR
-416 VRDPKLRHDLIL
+416 VRAPKLRRALVDLLIYRFD
-428 SLVVRLE
+428 VW
-435 VLSWPDVSTSLK
+435 SWPDVSVSLK
-447 VTIERLMLTEAE
+447 SALHRLMVAERKSIRWILSRMQEAEKLLDEVDRLLDSDRYAEAGAVIERLVEEFRRPAKSMLRA
-459 HAKREMDL
+459 AA
-467 RKNASDLLKEA
+467 ASA
-478 RALLDLERY
+478 Y
-487 ADAGAVLERLANI
+487 NLA
-500 EAESRKSEG
+500 S
-509 ARSAVLATRV
+509 L
-519 YLLAE
+519 
-524 RPYDAERCVRTWL
+524 PCDAERCARKWL
-537 ASRTKDPKLAE
+537 AVSPNDPGLAE
-548 QFARTLS
+548 QLAKALS
-555 RLDATEQAR
+555 CFESQDQQRVQF
-564 LLREYEQAA
+564 EYEQAA
-573 AAGERW
+573 AAGEHW
-579 AWVAIG
+579 AWVAV
-585 AARLLQKHWSGVVQA
+585 AVARFVRQDWSGAIQA
-600 FNEARCCRVVNPFLS
+600 YDEASRHRIVNPFMS
-615 AIAWLS
+615 AMAWLS
-621 AMSPQSGIDSD
+621 VVGDRAGIDEEK
-632 RWQREHRRELKAA
+632 WQDEHQGELVSAS
-645 YPWAGRILVASD
+645 PWAGR
-657 ELLMRMSGA
+657 LLLGA
-666 LVFGNM
+666 GGSINKLTGAWLLGAA
-672 AGLWDKAFPVVE
+672 AGLWDEAFPAVE
-684 KILSSEEDARQ
+684 QVLSSENDARE
-695 VQVADNLRIFL
+695 AAHHLRDL
-706 IEAAAAGHVDR
+706 LMEAAAAGQADR
-717 ALNLLE
+717 VLALLE
-723 ASPARLTFEPLIVAL
+723 ASPASLSFEPLIVAL
-738 RQIAGQSVHA
+738 RQVAGQPVHA
-748 PPEVM
+748 PPEVL
-753 EVVSDLIRLINHRSE
+753 EVASDLVRIIEQWRE
-768 ERKKESPE
+768 EREREKESC
-776 KAHALARRPNARAK
+776 KGTHASSGPSRSVAK
-790 LRRASKVRA
+790 RRRAGKGSA
-799 TAED
+799 AADN

>member
-1 MNAPLMKH
+1 MKH

-14 TPEQLRSSFVVRK
+14 TPEQLRSSFVVRR

-98 LEAIMHLADQTGD
+98 LEAIMHLGDQTGD

-127 GRLCAR
+127 ERLCAR

-159 LDEQM
+159 LEEQM
-164 SKKDAWSLRHTLQN
+164 SQKDAWSLRHTLQN
-178 EPRIL
+178 EPRVL
-183 LLATATSRFGAIVDQ
+183 LLATATSRFGAILDE

-300 LWAPSTAREVAEV
+300 LWAPSTAREVAEA

-373 FMVHLYEGDGLVRLL
+373 FMVHLYEGDGLVGLVA
-388 GRIAEEAKGLGP
+388 RIAEEAKGLGP
-400 EERRD
+400 DERRD

-416 VRDPKLRHDLIL
+416 VRHPKLRRDLIR
-428 SLVVRLE
+428 SLVLQLD
-435 VLSWPDVSTSLK
+435 VLSWPDTSASLK
-447 VTIERLMLTEAE
+447 ATLHDLMLAESEQLKQEASVRSHELKLLTEA
-459 HAKREMDL
+459 
-467 RKNASDLLKEA
+467 KELM
-478 RALLDLERY
+478 RLDRC
-487 ADAGAVLERLANI
+487 ADAGPAYERLA
-500 EAESRKSEG
+500 EAKAS
-509 ARSAVLATRV
+509 RSADSSIPAVEATYA
-519 YLLAE
+519 YLMAGQ
-524 RPYDAERCVRTWL
+524 PNDAERCARKWL
-537 ASRTKDPKLAE
+537 AINSKDPKLVAMI
-548 QFARTLS
+548 AGVLA
-555 RLDATEQAR
+555 RLDPRDQER
-564 LLREYEQAA
+564 LCYDYEDAA
-573 AAGERW
+573 SAGKSW
-579 AWVAIG
+579 AWLTVAAVRFI
-585 AARLLQKHWSGVVQA
+585 QQNWSGVVQA
-600 FNEARCCRVVNPFLS
+600 YDQARRSRVSNPFLS
-615 AIAWLS
+615 AMAWLS
-621 AMSPQSGIDSD
+621 TAPSLSTAE
-632 RWQREHRRELKAA
+632 RKKWQTKHKRELERA
-645 YPWAGRILVASD
+645 YPWAGRLLATATEPSTKIAGAALLGLVS
-657 ELLMRMSGA
+657 
-666 LVFGNM
+666 
-672 AGLWDKAFPVVE
+672 GLWDEAFQVVE
-684 KILSSEEDARQ
+684 RVLSSEDDARRATDDLQ
-695 VQVADNLRIFL
+695 HLL
-706 IEAAAAGHVDR
+706 IEAAAAGQVDR
-717 ALNLLE
+717 TLTLLE
-723 ASPARLTFEPLIVAL
+723 ASPARLSFEPLIVAL
-738 RQIAGQSVHA
+738 RLVAGQSVHA
-748 PPEVM
+748 PPEVT
-753 EVVSDLIRLINHRSE
+753 EVATDLVRLIEQRRQA
-768 ERKKESPE
+768 ERQKRAAESDASDMPS
-776 KAHALARRPNARAK
+776 RAGPK
-790 LRRASKVRA
+790 LRRAGKSRVA
-799 TAED
+799 PES

>member
-1 MNAPLMKH
+1 MKH

-69 ARDPELGA
+69 TRDPELGA

-98 LEAIMHLADQTGD
+98 LEAIMHLGDQTGD

-127 GRLCAR
+127 DRLCAR
-133 ALAQLVGFAEEQGK
+133 ALARLVGFAEEQGK
-147 RILLI
+147 RILLV

-164 SKKDAWSLRHTLQN
+164 SEKDAWSLRHTLQN

-183 LLATATSRFGAIVDQ
+183 LLATATCPFGAILDE

-225 VGGVEASERRV
+225 VGGVEADARRV

-300 LWAPSTAREVAEV
+300 LWTPSTAREVAEA

-333 VVEEGQGRRLRYRLS
+333 AVEEGQGRRLRYRLS

-373 FMVHLYEGDGLVRLL
+373 FMVHLYEGDGLVGLL

-405 HFDVMEGIVQR
+405 HFDVMEGILQS
-416 VRDPKLRHDLIL
+416 VRDPKLRRDLVQ
-428 SLVVRLE
+428 SLVFTLD
-435 VLSWPDVSTSLK
+435 VLSWPDVSASLRR
-447 VTIERLMLTEAE
+447 TLERLMFREAE
-459 HAKREMDL
+459 GADKERKIAAEESALIDEIGALVEQKRYGE
-467 RKNASDLLKEA
+467 
-478 RALLDLERY
+478 
-487 ADAGAVLERLANI
+487 AGAALERLVEFESSRGADWASSA
-500 EAESRKSEG
+500 EA
-509 ARSAVLATRV
+509 ATNAYV
-519 YLLAE
+519 AAE
-524 RPYDAERCVRTWL
+524 RPYDAERCARRWL
-537 ASRTKDPKLAE
+537 SLAAKEPKFAE
-548 QFARTLS
+548 QLVGILS
-555 RLDATEQAR
+555 RMDAGEQTR
-564 LLREYEQAA
+564 LLCEYEGAA

-579 AWVAIG
+579 AWVAVA
-585 AARLLQKHWSGVVQA
+585 AARLSKEDWRGVVQA
-600 FNEARCCRVVNPFLS
+600 FGEARCRRVVNPLLT
-615 AIAWLS
+615 AIAWCS
-621 AMSPQSGIDSD
+621 AMVPQSGIDVAT
-632 RWQREHRRELKAA
+632 WQNEHRRVLKPAC
-645 YPWAGRILVASD
+645 PWAGRILAASD
-657 ELLMRMSGA
+657 QPTVRIEGA
-666 LVFGNM
+666 VMLGVG
-672 AGLWDKAFPVVE
+672 AGLWDEGFTVIE
-684 KILSSEEDARQ
+684 QILSSEEDTMK
-695 VQVADNLRIFL
+695 VAPSLSALL
-706 IEAAAAGHVDR
+706 IEAAAAGQADR
-717 ALNLLE
+717 ALSVIE

-738 RQIAGQSVHA
+738 RQIVGRPVHA
-748 PPEVM
+748 PPEVL
-753 EVVSDLIRLINHRSE
+753 EVVSDLIGLI
-768 ERKKESPE
+768 ERRREGRE
-776 KAHALARRPNARAK
+776 KAGSEKARASQYRASASTK
-790 LRRASKVRA
+790 LRRADKSRVAAKS
-799 TAED
+799 